1 LKRKNEVI
9 EMRGELKN
17 EIKEL
22 KEKLSKRRRN
32 HALFHIPTYILIL
45 GMPPWLLYYGRG
57 YMYYFEGGFILMML
71 LYFVILPLSV
81 YGLIV
86 LIVFI
91 IRLNVL
97 RGTIKQKEKEYKEL
111 SLEVF
116 RKTNFV
122 QQTETTDQTTK
133 IP

>member
-1 LKRKNEVI
+1 MI

-45 GMPPWLLYYGRG
+45 GLLPWLFYYLSGFTLFDVG
-57 YMYYFEGGFILMML
+57 YILMAL
-71 LYFVILPLSV
+71 FFFVILPLSA
-81 YGLIV
+81 YALIV

-91 IRLNVL
+91 IKLNVL
-97 RGTIKQKEKEYKEL
+97 KGTIKQKEKEYK
-111 SLEVF
+111 
-116 RKTNFV
+116 NF
-122 QQTETTDQTTK
+122 Q
-133 IP
+133 